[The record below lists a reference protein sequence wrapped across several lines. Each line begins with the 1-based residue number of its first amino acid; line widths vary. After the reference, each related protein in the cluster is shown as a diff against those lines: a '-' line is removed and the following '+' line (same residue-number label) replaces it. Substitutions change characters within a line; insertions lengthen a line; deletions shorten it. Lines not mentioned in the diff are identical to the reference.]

1 MSAVRGF
8 RGAICVSADDADE
21 IREATGSLITEMMA
35 RNDVKATDL
44 ISMILTCTPDLRAV
58 FPAEGARM
66 IGLTDV
72 PLLCAMEM
80 DVPGALAR
88 VIRILIHAES
98 DLPASD
104 VTHVYLRGA
113 EVLRQDLHR
122 G

>member
-1 MSAVRGF
+1 
-8 RGAICVSADDADE
+8 VSADDADE